1 MNLSVCAKKCMVGS
15 FGVTYSFTVMM
26 NSTSPFLIEKQ
37 CSSAI
42 SCEAWVCANPQSF
55 IQPSSRP
62 NSPSYKLPPGP
73 AYSRN
78 RIHQFP
84 VGNICEALEPQPL
97 SFAPARVI
105 PPRQQRQILPPLPHS
120 QFAGRDARE
129 TLPQL
134 AVQRDRHAFLH
145 AVAESLRLLPVA
157 VADEPH
163 LHRIRRER
171 PGNGHAVEP
180 VHVARQIVAQLQYF
194 LHFFEP
200 LVLPRRVLEL
210 HLFAQTVAERPN
222 RLQQRPPVGLQKL
235 HHARHL
241 VPVFRCAHHLLARPQ
256 AHPHLAVNAARM
268 LGRWRQIFLASPHLE
283 QVQKLPLE
291 PLRGDARTKRPE

>member
-105 PPRQQRQILPPLPHS
+105 PPRQQRQILPPLPHR
-120 QFAGRDARE
+120 QLARLDAGEA
-129 TLPQL
+129 LPQL
-134 AVQRDRHAFLH
+134 AVPRGGHACPPPPPQ
-145 AVAESLRLLPVA
+145 S
-157 VADEPH
+157 PH
-163 LHRIRRER
+163 LHGIRRER
-171 PGNGHAVEP
+171 PGNRHAVEP
-180 VHVARQIVAQLQYF
+180 VHVARQIVAQLQHL

-200 LVLPRRVLEL
+200 LVLPRRVLEF
-210 HLFAQTVAERPN
+210 HLFAQPVAGMPH

-235 HHARHL
+235 HHPRHF
-241 VPVFRCAHHLLARPQ
+241 V
-256 AHPHLAVNAARM
+256 
-268 LGRWRQIFLASPHLE
+268 
-283 QVQKLPLE
+283 
-291 PLRGDARTKRPE
+291 